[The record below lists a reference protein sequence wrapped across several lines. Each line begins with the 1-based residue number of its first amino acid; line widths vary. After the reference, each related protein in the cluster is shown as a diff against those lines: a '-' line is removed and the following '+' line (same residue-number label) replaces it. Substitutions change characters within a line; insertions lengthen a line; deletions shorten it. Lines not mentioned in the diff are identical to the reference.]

1 MKRLLFFI
9 VLSIESLNSFGQSDF
24 YLFNRDWLA
33 TVGYT
38 YQNQNILEV
47 GMKITTLDISSSFDG
62 QAAMSYMDFGYLIL
76 GGEMKFNPSTQFAP
90 KIGVGYSYILANI
103 NLNLIAYNSNFKEYN
118 TAFVPE
124 AGLSL
129 LGLIQINYGYNFY
142 ISSLPLEV
150 NHRISVRINIPVF

>member
-1 MKRLLFFI
+1 MKRIILFIIF
-9 VLSIESLNSFGQSDF
+9 SIESLNSFGQSDF

-33 TVGYT
+33 TIGYT
-38 YQNQNILEV
+38 YQNQNILEL
-47 GMKITTLDISSSFDG
+47 GMKITTIDISSSNDG
-62 QAAMSYMDFGYLIL
+62 QAAMSYLDFGYLIL

-90 KIGVGYSYILANI
+90 KIGVGYSFILANI

-124 AGLSL
+124 VGLSL
-129 LGLIQINYGYNFY
+129 LGLFQVNYGYNFY
-142 ISSLPLEV
+142 LSTVPFKD